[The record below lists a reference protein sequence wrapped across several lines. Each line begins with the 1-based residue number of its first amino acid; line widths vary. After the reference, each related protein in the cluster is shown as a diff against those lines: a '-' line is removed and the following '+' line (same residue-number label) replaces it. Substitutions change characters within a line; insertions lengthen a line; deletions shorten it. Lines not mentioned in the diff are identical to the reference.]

1 MTTLHV
7 YSALKRNSHFF
18 VQHFCRRIRIFVAT
32 TCFLLPLLIL
42 CYVVSWKFQSAFDSD
57 DDEEVKFALKAFQ
70 NLHGMIQGN
79 RMWLDKAH
87 SEQFLWFSIV
97 VVTTDRR
104 QFTLFYLFYF
114 SFFFVFYL
122 HLCVLVRTSGHMIV
136 M

>member
-18 VQHFCRRIRIFVAT
+18 VQHFCGKIRIFVAT

-79 RMWLDKAH
+79 RLWLDKAH

-114 SFFFVFYL
+114 SFFLYFICISAFWFALPV
-122 HLCVLVRTSGHMIV
+122 T
-136 M
+136 